1 MTGLFFL
8 SGFCAPERRI
18 SVEKKRNAWGWA
30 FLLVASVLIMIFSF
44 YPMIAAFITSL
55 KTGSSANM
63 IWASEKFGNPFYNYT
78 RMFKDKMFMTT
89 LKNTFFYLIVQVPIM
104 LVLAILL
111 AQLLNKTIPAC
122 SKTRCS

>member
-1 MTGLFFL
+1 M
-8 SGFCAPERRI
+8 
-18 SVEKKRNAWGWA
+18 EKKRNAWGWA
-30 FLLVASVLIMIFSF
+30 FLAIASILIMIFSF

-104 LVLAILL
+104 LVSVPVSSS
-111 AQLLNKTIPAC
+111 PA
-122 SKTRCS
+122 RFPWFPML